1 MLNYKRQN
9 SVRDDTRSPLGA
21 TPSRRDLLRYA
32 GLGVAT
38 ALVPKMSYGREE
50 EFPKTRDQLLDEIER
65 RACRYFY
72 DCAHPS
78 TGLVLDRARI
88 QGRED
93 RRTASIAAT
102 GFGLSAL
109 CIANARGYLNEYAA
123 QERVERTLDFLARR
137 AYRKKGFYYH
147 FVDVETGKRDL
158 NSEISSVDTTWL
170 LCGVI
175 QAREHF
181 NTPQISKLADDIIG
195 RVEWDWMWAG
205 GPTLCHGWTP
215 EQKFLPYRWDRYCEL
230 LTMYLLAIGAA
241 HHSIPLSAWDAWQRP
256 MRFADSGDIFVA
268 STAPLFAHQY
278 SHAWVDFRNRWD
290 GYTDYFRNSRLA
302 TMKHRDF
309 CISLRDRFPW
319 FGENMWGI
327 TACDSRHGYTDWGG
341 AETEFNSKIDGTLA
355 PCAAG
360 GSLVFLPEE
369 CGRVL
374 ETMLE
379 RYGKKVWNQYGFVDA
394 FQAEADWWASDVI
407 GIDLGI
413 VLLMA
418 ENLRNQ
424 SVWKTMMAA
433 PEIKRGFETVGF
445 YDLTPA

>member
-1 MLNYKRQN
+1 MLDYRGN
-9 SVRDDTRSPLGA
+9 PLGA
-21 TPSRRDLLRYA
+21 STSGAALSRREVLRFA
-32 GLGVAT
+32 GASVAA
-38 ALVPKMSYGREE
+38 ALFPSISRAGDAEIPKS
-50 EFPKTRDQLLDEIER
+50 RDALLDEIER

-72 DCAHPS
+72 DCAHPA

-88 QGRED
+88 EGRET

-109 CIANARGYLNEYAA
+109 CIADKRGYLARGQA
-123 QERVERTLDFLARR
+123 QERAERILDFLARR

-147 FVDVETGKRDL
+147 FIDAETGKRDL
-158 NSEISSVDTTWL
+158 DCEISSVDTTWL

-175 QAREHF
+175 HARQHF
-181 NTPQISKLADDIIG
+181 NTPEIARLASEIIS

-215 EQKFLPYRWDRYCEL
+215 ERKFLPYRWDRYCEL
-230 LTMYLLAIGAA
+230 LAMYLLAIGSST
-241 HHSIPLSAWDAWQRP
+241 HPIPLSAWDAWQRP
-256 MRFADSGDIFVA
+256 MRYAESGDIFIA
-268 STAPLFAHQY
+268 SAAPLFAHQY
-278 SHAWVDFRNRWD
+278 SHAWLDFRNRWD

-302 TMKHRDF
+302 TLKHRDF

-341 AETEFNSKIDGTLA
+341 AETEFNAKIDGTLA
-355 PCAAG
+355 PCASG
-360 GSLVFLPEE
+360 GSLVFLPDE

-379 RYGKKVWNQYGFVDA
+379 RYGKKVWNQYGYVDA
-394 FQAEADWWASDVI
+394 FQPAVNWWSPDVI

-413 VLLMA
+413 VLIMA
-418 ENLRNQ
+418 ENLRSQ
-424 SVWKTMMAA
+424 SVWTAMMSA
-433 PEIKRGFETVGF
+433 PEIKRGFDMVGF
-445 YDLTPA
+445 YDLTSS

>member
-1 MLNYKRQN
+1 MLDYRGNPLSVCN
-9 SVRDDTRSPLGA
+9 SGA
-21 TPSRRDLLRYA
+21 LLSRRQLLRFA
-32 GLGVAT
+32 GASVAA
-38 ALVPKMSYGREE
+38 ALPSASRALQTEGPKSREA
-50 EFPKTRDQLLDEIER
+50 LLDEVER

-72 DCAHPS
+72 ECAHPA
-78 TGLVLDRARI
+78 TGLVLDRVRI
-88 QGRED
+88 EGRET

-109 CIANARGYLNEYAA
+109 CIADKRGYLPRGQA
-123 QERVERTLDFLARR
+123 QERAERTLEFLARR

-147 FVDVETGKRDL
+147 FIDAETGKRDL
-158 NSEISSVDTTWL
+158 DCEISSVDTTWL

-175 QAREHF
+175 HARQHF
-181 NTPQISKLADDIIG
+181 NTPQIARLANEIVS

-215 EQKFLPYRWDRYCEL
+215 ERNFLPYRWDRYCEL
-230 LTMYLLAIGAA
+230 LAMYLLAIGSAT
-241 HHSIPLSAWDAWQRP
+241 HPIPLSAWDAWQRP
-256 MRFADSGDIFVA
+256 MRYAESGDIFIA
-268 STAPLFAHQY
+268 SAAPLFAHQY
-278 SHAWVDFRNRWD
+278 SHAWLDFRNRWD

-302 TMKHRDF
+302 TLKHRDF

-341 AETEFNSKIDGTLA
+341 AETEFNAQIDGTLA
-355 PCAAG
+355 PCASG
-360 GSLVFLPEE
+360 GSLVFLPDE

-379 RYGKKVWNQYGFVDA
+379 RYGKKVWNQYGYVDA
-394 FQAEADWWASDVI
+394 FQPAANWWSPDVI

-413 VLLMA
+413 VLIMA
-418 ENLRNQ
+418 ENLRSQ
-424 SVWKTMMAA
+424 SVWTAMMSA
-433 PEIKRGFETVGF
+433 PEIKRGFDTVGF
-445 YDLTPA
+445 YDLTSS